1 VGEGFVPNANKSK
14 LHVLCMSFMY
24 VPIADGI
31 AVTVGTA
38 MTNMDRYRLSH
49 VGSAAVRVCPIC
61 F

>member
-1 VGEGFVPNANKSK
+1 VPNANKSK